1 VPTAMRK
8 VFAHAFD
15 LPAPPRSRPA
25 G

>member
-1 VPTAMRK
+1 VPNAMRK